1 MAGAGLKS
9 TNINR
14 DFTGFRAQQLQ
25 QAHQQLQKQQQ
36 QQQQQKQQQQQQQQ
50 QQQKNKQLKQQ
61 RRLNPA
67 LGWGRRGWAMLRNS
81 KSKIARQEA
90 PFDEYIPFTDLSE
103 DKDPEDLSEEPD
115 HSCHLVYRHNQFG
128 ITPAPNSW
136 PLHLDDYHSPVKPQE
151 YLKKRVELMR
161 TFYEDRIPHY
171 GQLEDVFKISVLVR
185 NHVERTLQQAPQLT
199 GEIRARDS
207 YKASLI
213 GTALARAA
221 LYSTV
226 HAH

>member
-1 MAGAGLKS
+1 MA
-9 TNINR
+9 
-14 DFTGFRAQQLQ
+14 DPV
-25 QAHQQLQKQQQ
+25 
-36 QQQQQKQQQQQQQQ
+36 
-50 QQQKNKQLKQQ
+50 
-61 RRLNPA
+61 RRLNEGPPHIMA
-67 LGWGRRGWAMLRNS
+67 ADNAEFERQARLLGISDGSRHPTVG
-81 KSKIARQEA
+81 
-90 PFDEYIPFTDLSE
+90 
-103 DKDPEDLSEEPD
+103 
-115 HSCHLVYRHNQFG
+115 HRHNQFG